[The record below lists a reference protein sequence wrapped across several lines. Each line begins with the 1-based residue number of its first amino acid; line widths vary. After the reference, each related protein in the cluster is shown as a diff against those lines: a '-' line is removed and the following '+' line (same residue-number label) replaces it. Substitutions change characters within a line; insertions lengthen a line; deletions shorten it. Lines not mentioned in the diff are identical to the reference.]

1 MVSKHWPFSEEQT
14 EFIKS
19 ANKLTNAF
27 HDLLIKW
34 HTLDS
39 EDDQLACIG
48 YPFGES
54 LEDVWASV
62 SQWSEG
68 IIKNFKESNHFSP
81 TITVR
86 QMKKVLDGLE
96 DDEQIV
102 IWDEQ
107 KMWWLNI
114 GSVDVPDQENL
125 FTLVLYP
132 KDTFDTRQF

>member
-1 MVSKHWPFSEEQT
+1 MVSKNWPFSEEQT

-39 EDDQLACIG
+39 KDDQLACID

-54 LEDVWASV
+54 LEDVWATV
-62 SQWSEG
+62 SEWNEN
-68 IIKNFKESNHFSP
+68 IIKNFKESNNFSP
-81 TITVR
+81 TITVG
-86 QMKKVLDGLE
+86 QMKKVLDGLD

-114 GSVDVPDQENL
+114 GSVDIPDQENL

-132 KDTFDTRQF
+132 KDTFDTRQI